1 MNGHSYLFTEAKW
14 KATGTYTD
22 GDGISYNAVGE
33 VIVKHSTGLWISDGI
48 MNVKGLN
55 DAEFQNNYEI
65 IPFKEGKDFT
75 TWKSLNPVFGLL
87 TGRLVVIADS
97 ILSVYGSE
105 NGIITGSESLLQI
118 NNRLY
123 RNWGFVFKG
132 TDKLSS
138 WTMDLEKQDL

>member
-1 MNGHSYLFTEAKW
+1 MNGHSYLFTEGKW
-14 KATGTYTD
+14 KATGIYTD
-22 GDGISYNAVGE
+22 GDGISYNATGE
-33 VIVKHSTGLWISDGI
+33 VIVKHSTGLWMSDGI

-55 DAEFQNNYEI
+55 DAEFQNNYKI
-65 IPFKEGKDFT
+65 IPFTEGKDFT
-75 TWKSLNPVFGLL
+75 TWKSINPVFGLL
-87 TGRLVVIADS
+87 TGRFVVIADS

-105 NGIITGSESLLQI
+105 NGIISGSESLLQI

-138 WTMDLEKQDL
+138 WAMDLEKQDL